1 MNYCKS
7 KQTGALEDWI
17 SKPDMFISFN
27 LNLSQNSH
35 KLCNDTG
42 YPTVSLFESQW
53 TTTSEF
59 SNGGK
64 SIVEQILVSEEIN
77 QSKRAGL

>member
-1 MNYCKS
+1 M
-7 KQTGALEDWI
+7 EH
-17 SKPDMFISFN
+17 
-27 LNLSQNSH
+27 LSNDQNSH
-35 KLCNDTG
+35 KLCSDTG

-77 QSKRAGL
+77 KSKRAGM